1 MEVVMYLRKLLSMVD
16 ARTAGE
22 AALSKAME
30 NSDWPVAIAVVDATS
45 ELVYFV
51 KMDNSS
57 PLYAKM
63 AINKAYT
70 VVHFEMDNIMQ
81 FLKPQGLEI
90 SAWPDPKFT
99 PMGGTIIKDSDGVV
113 LGGIGASGRRPD
125 IHNVSDRDIEM
136 AGVKALSL

>member
-1 MEVVMYLRKLLSMVD
+1 MYLRKLLSMVD

-30 NSDWPVAIAVVDATS
+30 NPDWPVAIAVVDATS
-45 ELVYFV
+45 DLVYFV

-99 PMGGTIIKDSDGVV
+99 PMGGTIIKDSEGVV

>member
-1 MEVVMYLRKLLSMVD
+1 MYLRKLISMAD
-16 ARTAGE
+16 ARTVGE
-22 AALSKAME
+22 AALKKAME
-30 NSDWPVAIAVVDATS
+30 NPDWPVAIAVVDATS
-45 ELVYFV
+45 ELVYFI
-51 KMDNSS
+51 KIDNSS

-63 AINKAYT
+63 AVNKAYT

-81 FLKPQGLEI
+81 FLKPQGLDI

-99 PMGGTIIKDSDGVV
+99 PMGGTIIKASDGAV

-136 AGVKALSL
+136 AGLKALSL

>member
-1 MEVVMYLRKLLSMVD
+1 MYLKKLINLED

-22 AALSKAME
+22 AALAKAME
-30 NSDWPVAIAVVDATS
+30 NPDWPVAIAIVDATS

-81 FLKPQGLEI
+81 FFKPQGLDI
-90 SAWPDPKFT
+90 SAFPDPKFT
-99 PMGGTIIKDSDGVV
+99 PMGGTIIKAPDGTV
-113 LGGIGASGRRPD
+113 LGGIGVSGRRPD
-125 IHNVSDRDIEM
+125 IHTVSDRDIET
-136 AGVKALSL
+136 AGLDAVHFT

>member
-1 MEVVMYLRKLLSMVD
+1 MYLRKLISMAD
-16 ARTAGE
+16 ARTVGE
-22 AALSKAME
+22 AALKKAME
-30 NSDWPVAIAVVDATS
+30 NPDWPVAIAVVDATS
-45 ELVYFV
+45 ELVYFM

-81 FLKPQGLEI
+81 FLKPQGLDI

-99 PMGGTIIKDSDGVV
+99 PMGGTIIKDSDGTV
-113 LGGIGASGRRPD
+113 LGGIGVSGRRPD
-125 IHNVSDRDIEM
+125 IHNISDRDIET
-136 AGVKALSL
+136 AGIKALSL

>member
-1 MEVVMYLRKLLSMVD
+1 MYLRKLLSLED

-22 AALSKAME
+22 AALAKATE
-30 NSDWPVAIAVVDATS
+30 NPDWPVAIAIVDATS
-45 ELVYFV
+45 ELVYFT

-57 PLYAKM
+57 PLYSKM

-81 FLKPQGLEI
+81 FLKPQGLDI
-90 SAWPDPKFT
+90 NAFPDPKFT
-99 PMGGTIIKDSDGVV
+99 PMGGTIIKAPDGTV
-113 LGGIGASGRRPD
+113 LGAIGASGRRPD
-125 IHNVSDRDIEM
+125 IHNVSDRDIEL

>member
-1 MEVVMYLRKLLSMVD
+1 MYLKKLISLQD

-22 AALSKAME
+22 AALAKAME
-30 NSDWPVAIAVVDATS
+30 NPDWPVAIAIVDATG
-45 ELVYFV
+45 ELVYFM

-70 VVHFEMDNIMQ
+70 VVHFEMDNIRK
-81 FLKPQGLEI
+81 FLTPQGLDI
-90 SAWPDPKFT
+90 GAFPDPKFT
-99 PMGGTIIKDSDGVV
+99 PMGGAVIRSSDGAV

-125 IHNVSDRDIEM
+125 IHNVGDHDIEL
-136 AGVKALSL
+136 AGIKALSL

>member
-1 MEVVMYLRKLLSMVD
+1 MYLRKLLSLED
-16 ARTAGE
+16 ARIAGE
-22 AALSKAME
+22 AALAKAME
-30 NSDWPVAIAVVDATS
+30 NPDWPVAIAILDATS
-45 ELVYFV
+45 ELVYFM

-81 FLKPQGLEI
+81 FFKPQGLDI
-90 SAWPDPKFT
+90 SAFPDPKFT
-99 PMGGTIIKDSDGVV
+99 PMGGTIIRASDGAV

-125 IHNVSDRDIEM
+125 MHNISDRDIEL
-136 AGVKALSL
+136 AGANTLSL

>member
-1 MEVVMYLRKLLSMVD
+1 MED

-22 AALSKAME
+22 AALAKAME
-30 NSDWPVAIAVVDATS
+30 NPDWPVAIAVVDATS
-45 ELVYFV
+45 ELVYFI

-63 AINKAYT
+63 AVNKAYT

-81 FLKPQGLEI
+81 FLKPQGLDI
-90 SAWPDPKFT
+90 GVFPDPKFT
-99 PMGGTIIKDSDGVV
+99 PMGGTIIRASDGTV

-125 IHNVSDRDIEM
+125 IHNVSDRDIE
-136 AGVKALSL
+136 AVGVQALSL

>member
-1 MEVVMYLRKLLSMVD
+1 MYLRKLVSMVD

-30 NSDWPVAIAVVDATS
+30 NPDWPVAIAVMDATS

-99 PMGGTIIKDSDGVV
+99 PMGGTIIKDSDGAV
-113 LGGIGASGRRPD
+113 LGGIGVSGRRPD
-125 IHNVSDRDIEM
+125 IHNVSDRDIET

>member
-1 MEVVMYLRKLLSMVD
+1 MYERKLLSLED

-22 AALSKAME
+22 AALAKAME
-30 NSDWPVAIAVVDATS
+30 NPDWPVAIAVVDATS

-70 VVHFEMDNIMQ
+70 VVHFEMDNIRQ
-81 FLKPQGLEI
+81 FFAPQGLDVRDF
-90 SAWPDPKFT
+90 PDPKFT
-99 PMGGTIIKDSDGVV
+99 PMGGTIIKAPDGTV

-125 IHNVSDRDIEM
+125 IHTVVDRDIEL
-136 AGVKALSL
+136 AGVNALSP

>member
-1 MEVVMYLRKLLSMVD
+1 MYLRKLISMAD
-16 ARTAGE
+16 ARTIGE
-22 AALSKAME
+22 AALEKAME
-30 NSDWPVAIAVVDATS
+30 NPDWPVAIAVVDATS
-45 ELVYFV
+45 ELVYFI

-81 FLKPQGLEI
+81 FLKPQGLDI

-99 PMGGTIIKDSDGVV
+99 PMGGTIIKASDGAV
-113 LGGIGASGRRPD
+113 LGGIGVSGRRPD
-125 IHNVSDRDIEM
+125 IHNVSDRDNEM
-136 AGVKALSL
+136 DGIKALSL

>member
-1 MEVVMYLRKLLSMVD
+1 MYLRKLLSMAD

-22 AALSKAME
+22 AALEKAME
-30 NSDWPVAIAVVDATS
+30 NPDWPVAIAVVDATS

-113 LGGIGASGRRPD
+113 LGGIGVSGRRPD
-125 IHNVSDRDIEM
+125 IHNVSDRDVEM

>member
-1 MEVVMYLRKLLSMVD
+1 MYLRKLISLED

-30 NSDWPVAIAVVDATS
+30 NPEWPVAIAIVDATA

-63 AINKAYT
+63 AVNKAYT

-81 FLKPQGLEI
+81 FLKPQGMEI
-90 SAWPDPKFT
+90 SVFPDPKFT
-99 PMGGTIIKDSDGVV
+99 PLGGTIIRASDGAV

-125 IHNVSDRDIEM
+125 IHNVGDRDIEL
-136 AGVKALSL
+136 AGLQALSL